1 MKNIYEIFDEFE
13 LAKTKKE
20 KQDVFLKNYSPTLV
34 EVLRLAFH
42 PDIDWLV
49 KEMPEEYK
57 VPDTLPGIS
66 HAKLSTE
73 LRRLYLF
80 QKGNITAERLTEQ
93 RQKELLLQLLE
104 SIEPREAEVI
114 IGIFNKDL
122 GVKGLTLKFVQEIF
136 PNLLK

>member
-13 LAKTKKE
+13 LAKTKQE
-20 KQDVFLKNYSPTLV
+20 RIDVLLKNYTPTLH
-34 EVLRLAFH
+34 EVIRLAFH

-66 HAKLSTE
+66 YAKLSTE

-80 QKGNITAERLTEQ
+80 QKGNPTADLLKQ
-93 RQKELLLQLLE
+93 QKQKELLIQLLE
-104 SIEPREAEVI
+104 SIEPREAEVV

-122 GVKGLTLKFVQEIF
+122 GVKGLTLKFVQEVF
-136 PNLLK
+136 PNILK

>member
-1 MKNIYEIFDEFE
+1 MRNIYEIFDEFE
-13 LAKTKKE
+13 LAKTKQE
-20 KQDVFLKNYSPTLV
+20 RIDVLRKNYSPTLD
-34 EVLRLAFH
+34 EVIRLAFH
-42 PDIDWLV
+42 PEFEWLV

-80 QKGNITAERLTEQ
+80 QKGNPTAERLTKQ
-93 RQKELLLQLLE
+93 KQKELLLQLLE
-104 SIEPREAEVI
+104 SIEPREAEVV

-122 GVKGLTLKFVQEIF
+122 GVRGLTLKFVQEVF
-136 PNLLK
+136 PNILK

>member
-1 MKNIYEIFDEFE
+1 
-13 LAKTKKE
+13 
-20 KQDVFLKNYSPTLV
+20 
-34 EVLRLAFH
+34 
-42 PDIDWLV
+42 V

-80 QKGNITAERLTEQ
+80 QKGNPTAERLTKQ
-93 RQKELLLQLLE
+93 KQKELLLQLLE
-104 SIEPREAEVI
+104 SIEPREAEVV

-122 GVKGLTLKFVQEIF
+122 GVRGLTLKFVQEVF
-136 PNLLK
+136 PNILK

>member
-13 LAKTKKE
+13 LAKTKQE
-20 KQDVFLKNYSPTLV
+20 RIDVLRKNYSSTLE
-34 EVLRLAFH
+34 EVIRLAFH
-42 PDIDWLV
+42 PEFEWLV

-80 QKGNITAERLTEQ
+80 QKGNPTAERLTNQ
-93 RQKELLLQLLE
+93 KQKELLLQLLE
-104 SIEPREAEVI
+104 SIEPREAEVV

-122 GVKGLTLKFVQEIF
+122 GVRGLTLKFVQEVF
-136 PNLLK
+136 PNILK

>member
-1 MKNIYEIFDEFE
+1 MRNIYEIFDEFE
-13 LAKTKKE
+13 LAKTKQE
-20 KQDVFLKNYSPTLV
+20 RIDVLLKNYSPTLA
-34 EVLRLAFH
+34 EVIRLAFH
-42 PDIDWLV
+42 PEFEWLV

-80 QKGNITAERLTEQ
+80 QKGNPTAERLTKQ
-93 RQKELLLQLLE
+93 KQKELLLQLLE
-104 SIEPREAEVI
+104 SIEPREAEVV

-122 GVKGLTLKFVQEIF
+122 GVRGLTLKFVQEVF
-136 PNLLK
+136 PNILK

>member
-20 KQDVFLKNYSPTLV
+20 KQDVFWKNYSPTLA